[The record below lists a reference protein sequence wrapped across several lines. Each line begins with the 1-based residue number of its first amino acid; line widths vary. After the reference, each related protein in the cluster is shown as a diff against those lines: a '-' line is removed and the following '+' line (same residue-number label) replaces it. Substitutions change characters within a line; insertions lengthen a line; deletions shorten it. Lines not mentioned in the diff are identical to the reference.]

1 MRRNY
6 PPDFFLPSARG
17 GSPRNDSISVAYGKE
32 KKCGA
37 AEPRKF
43 GSIPER
49 LDPAPP
55 RRGVG
60 ASGKRREL
68 LPAAGLDFSKDA
80 RPGIPGRVFSS
91 SAATP
96 QLPPPLHPCINIFVR
111 RRRFYALCNIFY
123 QSGTR
128 QYLVDSGSRRGF
140 RSFPASANGFASWS
154 ATGQRRLVFSGRCNI
169 FSFNMH
175 NSSGYF
181 PEKGDK

>member
-1 MRRNY
+1 MRRNF
-6 PPDFFLPSARG
+6 PPHFFCRAQGEGDTGMTRFRSLTAS
-17 GSPRNDSISVAYGKE
+17 K

-37 AEPRKF
+37 AETRKF

-80 RPGIPGRVFSS
+80 RPGMPGRVFSS